1 MGIIDLKQNDLEFE
15 ETYFQCSYDEESC
28 SSPDSIYKFEF
39 PTVGI
44 YGDMIL
50 SQLKI

>member
-1 MGIIDLKQNDLEFE
+1 MGIIDLTQNDLEFE
-15 ETYFQCSYDEESC
+15 ETDFQCSLSYDEESG

-44 YGDMIL
+44 YGDI
-50 SQLKI
+50 I